1 MELVAVMDA
10 STGKGLELQLQKY
23 LMLQI
28 TTNMILLMRQ
38 ITMDYKT
45 L

>member
-10 STGKGLELQLQKY
+10 STGKGLELQLQQY
-23 LMLQI
+23 LMLQKP
-28 TTNMILLMRQ
+28 TNMILSMRQ